1 MRIVR
6 TIFVLAVAAFF
17 MPSPPE
23 ERLTASAQAG
33 NDPPATEFLAAAVS
47 TVADMRDFC
56 TRQAAV
62 CDTAHYLAVKLEGK
76 TKYSI
81 ELLYQWANESNG
93 LALPQQQA
101 FDGAATPDS
110 SYATAAD
117 DAGASGRNTLRLEDL
132 IPEWR
137 APKAQRPS

>member
-1 MRIVR
+1 MRVVR
-6 TIFVLAVAAFF
+6 TIFLLAVAAFL

-23 ERLTASAQAG
+23 NRLALLPASE
-33 NDPPATEFLAAAVS
+33 DPPATEFLTAAVS

-76 TKYSI
+76 AKYSI
-81 ELLYQWANESNG
+81 ELLYQWAQDSNG
-93 LALPQQQA
+93 LTSSQQA
-101 FDGAATPDS
+101 AIGEAE
-110 SYATAAD
+110 TA
-117 DAGASGRNTLRLEDL
+117 GRNTLRLDDL

-137 APKAQRPS
+137 APKPAPQG

>member
-1 MRIVR
+1 MRVVR
-6 TIFVLAVAAFF
+6 TIFLLAVAAFL

-23 ERLTASAQAG
+23 NRLALLPASE
-33 NDPPATEFLAAAVS
+33 DPPATEFLTAAVS

-76 TKYSI
+76 AKYSI
-81 ELLYQWANESNG
+81 ELIYQWAQDSNG
-93 LALPQQQA
+93 LTSSQQA
-101 FDGAATPDS
+101 AIGEAE
-110 SYATAAD
+110 TA
-117 DAGASGRNTLRLEDL
+117 GRNTLRLDDL

-137 APKAQRPS
+137 APKPAPQG